1 MKKASGLVSSFLI
14 LFSVLLAPNC
24 ATLTRQKTQGI
35 PVTSSP
41 AGATVIVNGIEQGV
55 TPLEVRLARKR
66 KGQLIRI
73 ESPGYNSI
81 EIRLMRRVS
90 GLPFLGNLL
99 LGLIPGALPAGAWSM
114 AYDGEGA
121 GVIWIVSA
129 VVFGQLLMAAD
140 SRGAGC
146 ELVPKELVVT
156 LTKVDGTPRV
166 DTMRID
172 ADELQNVKWIRVRRD

>member
-1 MKKASGLVSSFLI
+1 MKKTSGLISSFLI

-24 ATLTRQKTQGI
+24 ATLTRQGTQEI

-41 AGATVIVNGIEQGV
+41 AGATVIVNGVEQGV
-55 TPLEVRLARKR
+55 TPIEVRLARKQ
-66 KGQLIRI
+66 KGQVIRI

-81 EIRLMRRVS
+81 EIRLMRSVS
-90 GLPFLGNLL
+90 GLSFLGNIL

-146 ELVPKELVVT
+146 ELVPKELNVT
-156 LTKVDGTPRV
+156 LKKADGTPRV
-166 DTMRID
+166 DIIVVD
-172 ADELQNVKWIRVRRD
+172 ADRFGDVKWIRVRRD